1 MIEVTRTT
9 YYYPD
14 GTKRVEKLSLY
25 VMDRASLESK
35 RRRDCR
41 NLGCER
47 IVYRYHEKI
56 NN

>member
-1 MIEVTRTT
+1 MIEVSRTT

-14 GTKRVEKLSLY
+14 GTKRVEKLSFY
-25 VMDRASLESK
+25 VMDRASLEAK

-56 NN
+56 